1 MNLLLVIST
10 SELVAVNAI
19 AMQYVGRIDPI
30 SQLAALQIAELLL
43 VISGSF
49 NSVRRTDRST
59 ELDFMRSCICW
70 MEIEAIGLL
79 PHIH

>member
-1 MNLLLVIST
+1 VLIFVSFKLVIST

-19 AMQYVGRIDPI
+19 AVQYVGRIDPI

-59 ELDFMRSCICW
+59 ELLSLGFTFHS
-70 MEIEAIGLL
+70 
-79 PHIH
+79 PSS